1 MTARQEAKEFQA
13 TLKGQVV
20 SVRALLRGCEPL
32 FSATDI
38 ASSLGYARPQVF
50 LRSRELQEH
59 MRVVG
64 VEPYFNEVGV
74 RAAATACPKGK
85 KNSLQR

>member
-1 MTARQEAKEFQA
+1 M
-13 TLKGQVV
+13 
-20 SVRALLRGCEPL
+20 RALLDVDGSPL

-85 KNSLQR
+85 NNLAAALTLWIVDEVARALQ